1 VWLQQLL
8 SLSEAL
14 PLHRNTT
21 SASWALVRKNTKEDG
36 DNLSFTYFAMFDL
49 TTLRGQAYAGE
60 LEALY
65 LGKGGVALPQM
76 RWGLWAQGLGAS
88 KQGNALRSIW
98 RWPVLRLPHQTPQ
111 AQRQH
116 TTGG

>member
-65 LGKGGVALPQM
+65 LGKGGVALPQISREM
-76 RWGLWAQGLGAS
+76 PLGPSGGGLCSACPTRPPRHRDNTLLEVS
-88 KQGNALRSIW
+88 
-98 RWPVLRLPHQTPQ
+98 VV
-111 AQRQH
+111 
-116 TTGG
+116 